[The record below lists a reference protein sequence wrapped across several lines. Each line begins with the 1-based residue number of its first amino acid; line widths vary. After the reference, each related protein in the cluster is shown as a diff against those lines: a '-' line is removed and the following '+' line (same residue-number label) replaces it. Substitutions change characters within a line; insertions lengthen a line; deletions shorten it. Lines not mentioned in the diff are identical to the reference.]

1 MIELANTIQNKKND
15 FENIASSDEALAYVL
30 KAYKAICDEN
40 DFDYEFHY
48 IEDIK
53 NNVGADLEL
62 IDFFKK
68 YLK

>member
-15 FENIASSDEALAYVL
+15 FENIASEDEALSYVL
-30 KAYKAICDEN
+30 KAYKAICDEH

-48 IEDIK
+48 IDDIK

-62 IDFFKK
+62 VDFFKK

>member
-1 MIELANTIQNKKND
+1 MIELANTIQNNKNN
-15 FENIASSDEALAYVL
+15 FENMASEDEALSYVL

-48 IEDIK
+48 IADIK
-53 NNVGADLEL
+53 NNVGAGLEL
-62 IDFFKK
+62 TDFFRK